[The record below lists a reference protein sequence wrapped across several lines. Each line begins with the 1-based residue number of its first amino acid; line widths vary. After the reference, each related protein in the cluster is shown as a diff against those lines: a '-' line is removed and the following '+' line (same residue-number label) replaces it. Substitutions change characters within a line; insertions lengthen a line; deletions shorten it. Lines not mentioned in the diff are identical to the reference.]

1 MLDHNRTVPLRSGLW
16 GVGMLGA
23 GLLGALG
30 LPGRGAAFLAIRS
43 GRSRILQV
51 RASSGSKG
59 LPGQRTLSSCCS
71 FRAGENLKEFPGT
84 GGTTDLPGRTG
95 AAGVQRPRIVD
106 ARDSLADLPGLE
118 AVIPV
123 IAEAAGMWDCPG
135 TASSHLLQRCLLRG
149 HGAVEEA
156 VRVGQAPLRRRRGI
170 PGDGCPSSPS
180 RPGPP
185 RGVGRA

>member
-84 GGTTDLPGRTG
+84 GGTTDLPGRTC

-106 ARDSLADLPGLE
+106 ARNSLADLPGLE
-118 AVIPV
+118 AVIPGHRRSRRHV
-123 IAEAAGMWDCPG
+123 GLSWHRILSPSA
-135 TASSHLLQRCLLRG
+135 TLSSARAWG
-149 HGAVEEA
+149 
-156 VRVGQAPLRRRRGI
+156 RRR
-170 PGDGCPSSPS
+170 S
-180 RPGPP
+180 RPGCLTSAPMEQIRP
-185 RGVGRA
+185 IVTEGFWLIVAFMERR